1 MDEKEIKVKEEKTA
15 VKNWKWY
22 DNALC
27 YVLAAILLT
36 LAGQVLGA
44 VLVMMPVGVVMGISG
59 NVVLEQ
65 GKLALPP
72 VLETVTMYLPTIG
85 VWIVLLLCFLKKRN
99 KPLFR
104 CITPYCSGNTVKKF
118 LLGILIGGGMNGL
131 CILAAYLHGDIELT
145 FDAFPILPLL
155 LILVCVF
162 IQSSSEELLCR
173 GYLYQKLF
181 RRYGAVVAIA
191 GNSLFFALLHLG
203 NPGIN
208 APAFIDL
215 VLSGLLFSMMVYYMD
230 SIWCAFAAHT
240 AWNYT
245 QNIIFGLP
253 NSGLRVPLSIFKLNE
268 SSVADSFFYN
278 AAFGIEGTWF
288 AVIVEAAVIA
298 AVVLCGRKNH
308 RKPTNI
314 WAPEEE
320 TIQIAEGPGERP

>member
-1 MDEKEIKVKEEKTA
+1 MDEKEIKVKEEKAT
-15 VKNWKWY
+15 VKKRKWY

-27 YVLAAILLT
+27 YVLAAGLLT

-44 VLVMMPVGVVMGISG
+44 ILVMMPVGVVMGISG
-59 NVVLEQ
+59 EVILEQ

-72 VLETVTMYLPTIG
+72 VLDTVTMYLPTIG

-104 CITPYCSGNTVKKF
+104 CFTPYCSGNSVKNF
-118 LLGILIGGGMNGL
+118 LLGLLIGGGMNGL

-145 FDAFPILPLL
+145 FDAFSILPLL

-191 GNSLFFALLHLG
+191 GNSLFFALLHLE

-208 APAFIDL
+208 VPAFIDL
-215 VLSGLLFSMMVYYMD
+215 VLSGLLFSVMVYYMD

-268 SSVADSFFYN
+268 GSVTDSFFYN

-288 AVIVEAAVIA
+288 AVIVEAVVIA
-298 AVVLCGRKNH
+298 AVVLYGRKNH
-308 RKPTNI
+308 RKPTDI

-320 TIQIAEGPGERP
+320 TIQMAEGPVERS